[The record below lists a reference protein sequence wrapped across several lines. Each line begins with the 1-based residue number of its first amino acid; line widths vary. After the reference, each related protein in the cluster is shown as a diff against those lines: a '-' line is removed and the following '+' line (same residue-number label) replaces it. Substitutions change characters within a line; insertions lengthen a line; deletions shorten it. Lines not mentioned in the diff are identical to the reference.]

1 MVISRKNLK
10 NTLEFLIS
18 FREYLDNDKKLCV
31 DDELR
36 SAINKVESA
45 LESKLKRKPGRDWNE
60 FYNSL
65 FSLVYTP
72 DRRYLFMAR
81 YK

>member
-45 LESKLKRKPGRDWNE
+45 LESKLKRKPGRD
-60 FYNSL
+60 
-65 FSLVYTP
+65 
-72 DRRYLFMAR
+72 
-81 YK
+81 